1 MILRV
6 ATDIFKVISTNYYA
20 FLHILCLLNECCW
33 NKTQLMNSSNDKYD
47 SPWKRAVEHYFQEFM
62 EFYFPLAHGEIDWS
76 KGHVF
81 LDQELQAVVQDAE
94 LGRRFVDKL
103 VRVNVLNGDEKW
115 IYIHVEVQGT
125 KQAEFAKRMFVYN
138 YRIYD
143 RYDRPVASLAVLAD
157 KHKRWKPTSFGFTML
172 GCKLS
177 LEFPVAKLTDYEERL
192 DELLESDNA
201 FGWITAAHIL
211 TQKTR
216 KQHQERYEAKL
227 RLVRI
232 LYQRH
237 WDKQRIIDLFYIVD
251 WLMKLP
257 EWLNSQ
263 VWQELETI
271 EEKENMEYITSVER
285 IGIAKGRVEGES
297 RLLKRLLE
305 RRFGLLPE
313 WVSEQLGCAKEEDL
327 EAWSEAVLT
336 APTLEAV
343 FRKSDLL

>member
-1 MILRV
+1 MD
-6 ATDIFKVISTNYYA
+6 TP
-20 FLHILCLLNECCW
+20 
-33 NKTQLMNSSNDKYD
+33 NDQYD
-47 SPWKRAVEHYFQEFM
+47 SPWKRAVENYFSEFM
-62 EFYFPLAHGEIDWS
+62 EFYFPLAHAEIDWA
-76 KGHVF
+76 KEYVF
-81 LDQELQAVVQDAE
+81 LDQELRAVVQDAE
-94 LGRRFVDKL
+94 LGKRFVDKL
-103 VRVNVLNGDEKW
+103 VRVNVLNGEEKW

-138 YRIYD
+138 YRIFD

-157 KHKRWKPTSFGFTML
+157 THKQWKPTSYGFTVL

-177 LEFPVAKLTDYEERL
+177 VEFPVAKLTDYEERL

-211 TQKTR
+211 TKKTKKR
-216 KQHQERYEAKL
+216 HQERYEAKL

-237 WDKQRIIDLFYIVD
+237 WNKQRIIDLLYIVD
-251 WLMKLP
+251 WLMQLP
-257 EWLNSQ
+257 EWLNSR

-271 EEKENMEYITSVER
+271 EEKEKMEYITSIER
-285 IGIAKGRVEGES
+285 IGMAKGMVKGQYT
-297 RLLKRLLE
+297 LLKRMLE

-313 WVSEQLGCAKEEDL
+313 WASEKLESAKTKEL
-327 EAWSEAVLT
+327 EAWSDAIFT

-343 FRKSDLL
+343 FNKSDVSKKS